1 MGSVDHME
9 SQSRLGRWV
18 NSIEENAIALI
29 LALMT
34 IITFINVILRHGYNT
49 GLIWGLEATSFLFA
63 WLVLLG
69 MSYCVKVTAHIGVDA
84 LITYFSPGLRRLV
97 ALVAAA
103 VCLVYAFL
111 LLKGSWDF
119 YANFMGLPGTTGS
132 WFPTGF
138 QSDFQNQTWYEGDD
152 IPMPEF
158 LRFLEPLLNDGEAY
172 EKLPLLV
179 PYLILPVGVALLL
192 FRLLQAT
199 ARIYTGNIN
208 GLIASHEVEEAIQD
222 IAASRSEGVK

>member
-1 MGSVDHME
+1 MGSVDHLE
-9 SQSRLGRWV
+9 SQGVVGRWV

-29 LALMT
+29 LGLMV
-34 IITFINVILRHGYNT
+34 IITFINVVLRHGYNT
-49 GLIWGLEATSFLFA
+49 GLIWGLEATSYLFA

-84 LITYFSPGLRRLV
+84 LITYFSPGWRRIV

-119 YANFMGLPGTTGS
+119 YANFIGLPGTTGS

-138 QSDFQNQTWYEGDD
+138 QTDFQNQSWYEGDD
-152 IPMPEF
+152 IPMPAF
-158 LRFLEPLLNDGEAY
+158 LTFFEPMLNEGEAY
-172 EKLPLLV
+172 EKLPLFI

-199 ARIYTGNIN
+199 KRIYTGEIN
-208 GLIASHEVEEAIQD
+208 GLIASHEVEEAIEEM
-222 IAASRSEGVK
+222 AASRSEGVK

>member
-9 SQSRLGRWV
+9 SQSGIGRWV
-18 NSIEENAIALI
+18 NSIEENGIALI
-29 LALMT
+29 LGLMT
-34 IITFINVILRHGYNT
+34 IITFINVILRYGFDT

-63 WLVLLG
+63 WLVLFG
-69 MSYCVKVTAHIGVDA
+69 MSYCVKATAHIGVDA
-84 LITYFSPGLRRLV
+84 LINYFSPTLRRLV
-97 ALVAAA
+97 ALIAAG
-103 VCLVYAFL
+103 VCLAYAFM

-119 YANFMGLPGTTGS
+119 YANFVGLPGTTGS

-138 QSDFQNQTWYEGDD
+138 HSDFQNQSWYEGDD

-158 LRFLEPLLNDGEAY
+158 LRFLEPLLNDEEAY

-179 PYLILPVGVALLL
+179 PYMILPIGVALLL

-199 ARIYTGNIN
+199 LRIYTGKIR
-208 GLIASHEVEEAIQD
+208 GLIASHEVEDAID
-222 IAASRSEGVK
+222 EIAASRNEEIK